1 MGEVTLSFV
10 KVGVFE
16 KHGKNCLA
24 SMAFPGERF
33 SFFFRLTHFKCRCTT
48 CTLVVQGSEKDVG
61 SSGTGFMESENHRM
75 GASEQTQSS
84 VTSFV
89 FV

>member
-1 MGEVTLSFV
+1 MHAS
-10 KVGVFE
+10 
-16 KHGKNCLA
+16 CLKR
-24 SMAFPGERF
+24 PEEG
-33 SFFFRLTHFKCRCTT
+33 
-48 CTLVVQGSEKDVG
+48 VG